1 MKKIERHRLET
12 YLSHALEA
20 LAEAREYFSKQWM
33 GQGHDALRECDEHL
47 QGAVV
52 ALAACK

>member
-1 MKKIERHRLET
+1 VKKIERHRLET